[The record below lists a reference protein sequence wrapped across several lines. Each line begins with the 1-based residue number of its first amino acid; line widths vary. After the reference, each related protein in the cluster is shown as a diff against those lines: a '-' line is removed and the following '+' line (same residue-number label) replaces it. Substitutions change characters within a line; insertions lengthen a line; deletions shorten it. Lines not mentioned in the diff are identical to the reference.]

1 MSDSSDDNDI
11 DEENMVP
18 IKTVVIGESSKK

>member
-1 MSDSSDDNDI
+1 MSDGSDDCDV
-11 DEENMVP
+11 DEENMIP